1 MSDGLLPYRVDQLE
15 KELARLTKELEDIDA
30 RNQARDEA
38 RVALERKQLVWGI
51 SVLGAAVMTLAGV
64 IWSYRAVIFKGA
76 L

>member
-1 MSDGLLPYRVDQLE
+1 MTDNVLAYRVSQLE
-15 KELARLTKELEDIDA
+15 ADLEKMAAEMAAIDA